1 MKKKI
6 KTRRAAPVKPPAA
19 KPPRLMKV
27 VSREPYGRRALIALA
42 AEIFSERGYEAA
54 SHDGMKD
61 PLAESIEAI
70 IARSEAIA
78 ALAMDADK
86 PLSSAFSKKENV
98 NTTDI
103 SIAFMTAIAGTASIE
118 DVRALKP
125 EIERMRD
132 KVLATSEAVADRIRD
147 NPLMLSRFVNGLQT
161 LFRLLLD
168 ADPTIRVV
176 AGFASEHKGVVR
188 SVFMA
193 FLTDLRHQLESS
205 EGTRQGR
212 LAQGAES
219 LVNGLGTLL
228 SRSMTSTLERYAETT
243 RKEMRSTKKEL
254 LRAYQSGGESV
265 ETLSGPRSEEKRE
278 QVRKVILHIAS
289 SRTPVSIADACNASF
304 RYVEGGYSSAHE
316 LYVWCHRNE
325 AKILRMV
332 DELRLV

>member
-1 MKKKI
+1 MRLQGRVLATIGKMKVAQMNI
-6 KTRRAAPVKPPAA
+6 KTRADKQVK
-19 KPPRLMKV
+19 L
-27 VSREPYGRRALIALA
+27 G
-42 AEIFSERGYEAA
+42 EA
-54 SHDGMKD
+54 
-61 PLAESIEAI
+61 IEAI
-70 IARSEAIA
+70 VARSDAIA
-78 ALAMDADK
+78 ALAVDAEK
-86 PLSSAFSKKENV
+86 QLSAAFSKKENV
-98 NTTDI
+98 HTTEI
-103 SIAFMTAIAGTASIE
+103 SIAFMEAVAGTSSI
-118 DVRALKP
+118 DDIRALKP
-125 EIERMRD
+125 EIVRLRD
-132 KVLATSEAVADRIRD
+132 QVLASTEAVADRVRD
-147 NPLMLSRFVNGLQT
+147 NPLVLSGFVNGLQT

-176 AGFASEHKGVVR
+176 AGFAAEHKSVVR

-193 FLTDLRHQLESS
+193 FLTDLRHQLVLS
-205 EGTRQGR
+205 EGVRGNR
-212 LAQGAES
+212 LAEGAES

-228 SRSMTSTLERYAETT
+228 SRRMTSTLERYAETT

-289 SRTPVSIADACNASF
+289 SKTPVMISDACNATF
-304 RYVEGGYSSAHE
+304 RPVKGGYSSAHE